1 MTDELKDYG
10 AGAFIEEFVSGGPKN
25 YAYRVWS
32 PRDSKYSYCIK
43 VRGFSLN
50 YSTSEIVNFAKLKSM
65 VFQFVKN
72 NSTVQTPVHF
82 SRIERTKTR
91 DVVTKLCTK
100 NYRVVYDKRIVC
112 NDFCTYPYGWF

>member
-1 MTDELKDYG
+1 M
-10 AGAFIEEFVSGGPKN
+10 
-25 YAYRVWS
+25 
-32 PRDSKYSYCIK
+32 
-43 VRGFSLN
+43 N
-50 YSTSEIVNFAKLKSM
+50 YSTSEIVNFAKLKSL
-65 VFQFVKN
+65 VFEFVKN